1 VSSSQAPQIAPKTL
15 GGYEIVARLGA
26 GGMGTVYKARDPK
39 LGRFVAIKVLAA
51 GLESDP
57 LCVERFHREARN
69 IAMLRHSNL
78 IHIYSV
84 GEESGLHYFV
94 MEYIEGRTLAR
105 ILAERKPFALE
116 EAVRLVGQ
124 VLAALHRVHCAGII
138 HRDLKPGNIMVDN
151 DGRAILLD
159 FGLAK
164 DATAGDL
171 TAAGSIMGTPDY
183 MAPEQIEGNVVGPYT
198 DLYALGIVLYEMLTK
213 MQPFHRRSTALT
225 FRAHCEETPPPL
237 SQYRPDLPP
246 GIDRI
251 LARAMAR
258 QPADRYQSAVEMAAE
273 LLAICP
279 CAALSELA
287 EWRNCAVRT
296 QKAIPAAA
304 RPACPRL
311 KWRRAGLIVGVLA
324 SALSLGLVIRH
335 IRGKTSPS
343 ALPPQTLAQVVYH
356 PQGMAIEP
364 RPNLRPKV
372 RLERIDGS
380 YLDGTLISSE
390 GEILILEQYPLG
402 NRVRVDVAEI
412 RYLKFFDDWPAARA
426 RQPRRPAAS
435 EQ

>member
-1 VSSSQAPQIAPKTL
+1 MSSSQTPRISPKTL

-69 IAMLRHSNL
+69 IAMLRHTNL

-84 GEESGLHYFV
+84 GEESGLHYFA

-138 HRDLKPGNIMVDN
+138 HRDLKPGNIMIDG

-171 TAAGSIMGTPDY
+171 TAAGAVMGTPDY
-183 MAPEQIEGNVVGPYT
+183 MAPEQIEGDAVGPYT

-213 MQPFHRRSTALT
+213 TQPFHRRSTALI

-237 SQYRPDLPP
+237 SQYRPDLPL
-246 GIDRI
+246 GMERI

-258 QPADRYQSAVEMAAE
+258 QPADRYQSAAEMATE
-273 LLAICP
+273 LFAICP
-279 CAALSELA
+279 CAALAELA
-287 EWRNCAVRT
+287 EWRNCAAQT
-296 QKAIPAAA
+296 QKAIPVAA
-304 RPACPRL
+304 RPACARL
-311 KWRRAGLIVGVLA
+311 K
-324 SALSLGLVIRH
+324 
-335 IRGKTSPS
+335 
-343 ALPPQTLAQVVYH
+343 
-356 PQGMAIEP
+356 
-364 RPNLRPKV
+364 
-372 RLERIDGS
+372 
-380 YLDGTLISSE
+380 
-390 GEILILEQYPLG
+390 
-402 NRVRVDVAEI
+402 
-412 RYLKFFDDWPAARA
+412 
-426 RQPRRPAAS
+426 
-435 EQ
+435 